1 MQEIE
6 LAATKVAELA
16 QSAGNRAM
24 VKLIEARIE
33 AEKELLTTCPLDEVP
48 LHQASIQTLR
58 DLMAVANGRPE
69 SAI

>member
-1 MQEIE
+1 MREIE
-6 LAATKVAELA
+6 QAAARVAELA
-16 QSAGNRAM
+16 QSAGNRAL

-33 AEKELLTTCPLDEVP
+33 VEKDLLTTCPLYQ
-48 LHQASIQTLR
+48 LQMHRASIQTLR

>member
-1 MQEIE
+1 MREIE
-6 LAATKVAELA
+6 QAAARVAELA
-16 QSAGNRAM
+16 QSAGNRAL

-33 AEKELLTTCPLDEVP
+33 VEKDLLTTCPLDQVQM
-48 LHQASIQTLR
+48 HRASIQTLR

>member
-6 LAATKVAELA
+6 LAAAKVAELA
-16 QSAGNRAM
+16 RSAGNRAM

-33 AEKELLTTCPLDEVP
+33 AEKELLTTCPLDQVQT
-48 LHQASIQTLR
+48 HRVSIQTLR